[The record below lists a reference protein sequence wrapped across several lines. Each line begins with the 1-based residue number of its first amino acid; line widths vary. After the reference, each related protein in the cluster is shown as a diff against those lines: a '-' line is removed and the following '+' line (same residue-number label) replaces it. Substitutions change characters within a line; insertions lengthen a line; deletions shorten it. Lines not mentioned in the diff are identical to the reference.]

1 MEGLIGQKIGMTQ
14 LLAEQK
20 ALPATVIKAG
30 PCYVVGIRTKEKD
43 GYEAVLLAYGDR
55 KRLNKPMAGVF
66 RRASVE
72 PKGRIAEFRVDDP
85 KGFELGQRVTVEIF
99 KEGEKVDITGWS
111 KGRGFT
117 GVVKR
122 HGFSGGPLTHGSMS
136 HDVPGS
142 IGASANPSRVV
153 KGKKLPGR
161 MGGDRITTRNLEV
174 IKVDKDQDL
183 IVVKGSVAGAR
194 RGYLFIKKSHR

>member
-1 MEGLIGQKIGMTQ
+1 MDSLIGQKIGMTQ
-14 LLAEQK
+14 LLVEQK

-30 PCYVVGIRTKEKD
+30 PCRVVGIRTKEKD
-43 GYEAVLLAYGDR
+43 GYEAVLLAYGEK
-55 KRLNKPMAGVF
+55 KRANKPMAGVF
-66 RRASVE
+66 RKASVT
-72 PKGRIAEFRVDDP
+72 PKNLLAEFKADDVEEL
-85 KGFELGQRVTVEIF
+85 KLGQEITVEIF

-122 HGFSGGPLTHGSMS
+122 HGFSGGPSGHGSMS
-136 HDVPGS
+136 HAVPGS

-161 MGGDRITTRNLEV
+161 MGGNRVTTRNLEV
-174 IKVDKDQDL
+174 VKVDKSEGL
-183 IVVKGSVAGAR
+183 IVVRGSVAGAR
-194 RGYLFIKKSHR
+194 KGYLFIRKSHR

>member
-14 LLAEQK
+14 LLTEQK

-43 GYEAVLLAYGDR
+43 GYEAVVLAYGER
-55 KRLNKPMAGVF
+55 KHANRPMEGVF
-66 RRASVE
+66 KKASVS
-72 PKGRIAEFRVDDP
+72 PKALVAEFRTDDIE
-85 KGFELGQRVTVEIF
+85 GFKLGQEVTVDIF
-99 KEGEKVDITGWS
+99 KEGEKVNVTGWS
-111 KGRGFT
+111 KGKGFT

-122 HGFSGGPLTHGSMS
+122 HGFSGGPDGHGSMS
-136 HDVPGS
+136 HKVPGS

-161 MGGDRITTRNLEV
+161 MGGKRVTSRNLEV
-174 IKVDKDQDL
+174 IKINKDDGL
-183 IVVKGSVAGAR
+183 IVVKGPVAGAR
-194 RGYLFIKKSHR
+194 RGYLFINKSGR

>member
-1 MEGLIGQKIGMTQ
+1 MEGMIGQKIGMTQ
-14 LLAEQK
+14 LLIEHR

-30 PCYVVGIRTKEKD
+30 PCYVVGKRTREKD

-55 KRLNKPMAGVF
+55 KRATKPMEGVF
-66 RRASVE
+66 KKASVE
-72 PKGRIAEFRVDDP
+72 PKALVAEFKMDDV
-85 KGFELGQRVTVEIF
+85 KNLELGQEVTVEIF
-99 KEGEKVDITGWS
+99 KEGEKVNVTGWS

-122 HGFSGGPLTHGSMS
+122 HGFSGGPDGHGSMS
-136 HDVPGS
+136 HKVPGS

-161 MGGDRITTRNLEV
+161 MGGERVTTRNLEV
-174 IKVDKDQDL
+174 IKIDKEEGL

-194 RGYLFIKKSHR
+194 RGYLFINKSHR

>member
-1 MEGLIGQKIGMTQ
+1 MDGLIGEKIGMTQ

-30 PCYVVGIRTKEKD
+30 PCFVVGIRTVEKD
-43 GYEAVLLAYGDR
+43 GYEAVILAYGDR
-55 KRLNKPMAGVF
+55 KHTNKPMAGVF

-72 PKGRIAEFRVDDP
+72 PKRYVAEFRTGDI
-85 KGFELGQRVTVEIF
+85 KGFELGQKVTVGMF
-99 KEGEKVDITGWS
+99 KVGEKVDITGWS

-122 HGFSGGPLTHGSMS
+122 HGFSGGPSGHGSMS
-136 HDVPGS
+136 HAVPGS

-161 MGGDRITTRNLEV
+161 MGGNRVTAKNLEV
-174 IKVDKDQDL
+174 IKVDEEQGL

-194 RGYLFIKKSHR
+194 RGYLFIRKSHG